1 MEQVCSWQVILE
13 KTIRAV
19 LHIHQITQRLPQL
32 LSSAVN
38 PRFHCFNRAVQ
49 DGSNLRLLQAFVSR
63 KYQWL
68 LKVVRQPGNCITHCL
83 SAFGGQHFGIGRC
96 L

>member
-1 MEQVCSWQVILE
+1 MERVCSWQGILE
-13 KTIRAV
+13 KTIRAA
-19 LHIHQITQRLPQL
+19 LHSHQMTQRFPQL

-63 KYQWL
+63 KYQRL

-83 SAFGGQHFGIGRC
+83 PALGGQHFGIGRR